1 MRRFCSWQR
10 WFFVLWTRGGGDGG
24 GGGGGRLKG
33 EAASFGGCFV
43 LELIGGRR
51 VSLVGTKNRPS
62 PRLEKSKEA
71 CRTVNTRWPLQEGAQ
86 HGARAPCRSVS
97 RRSTKTPANEVVTF
111 RRPPSHLT
119 HFHRWLSVFSFCA
132 VAAVVGLVVI
142 GGPIYANEERETPGH
157 DPDLDAS
164 VVWWNWPGSLAKL
177 GSIVFALSCAPAV
190 LHGYTSMTP
199 RSTRWG
205 LPPRWLGCLLSCSFP
220 SLVSF
225 DVFFLLLLVFISFAS
240 SRPSLVAFFSV
251 HFPECSLLPAS
262 LTPSSSRL

>member
-1 MRRFCSWQR
+1 MGEWVGWVRRFGSWQR
-10 WFFVLWTRGGGDGG
+10 WFFVLWTRGGG

-62 PRLEKSKEA
+62 PRLEKRRRVAQSTQGGQFKKAHSMEQERLA
-71 CRTVNTRWPLQEGAQ
+71 VRFQEGPPKHQ
-86 HGARAPCRSVS
+86 PTRSSLFVAPLP
-97 RRSTKTPANEVVTF
+97 TL
-111 RRPPSHLT
+111 LT
-119 HFHRWLSVFSFCA
+119 SHRWLSVFSFCA

-164 VVWWNWPGSLAKL
+164 VVWWNWPGSVAKL

-220 SLVSF
+220 RLPRIVRCF
-225 DVFFLLLLVFISFAS
+225 LLLLLLVFISFAS
-240 SRPSLVAFFSV
+240 SRPR
-251 HFPECSLLPAS
+251 SLLS
-262 LTPSSSRL
+262 SVCIFPSVPFSPLL